1 MAALYPEADCNCKR
15 RRASRSFEFEERR
28 LVGGRGFDNQQAE
41 VHRLGD
47 QVRAVAGIEFE
58 AHILDMSL
66 DGARRDMDL
75 ERDLLGRAADGY
87 QFHVMAPIRPAKM
100 IAGKMAAE
108 IWRSEEHTFEL
119 QSLMRI
125 SYAVFC
131 LKKK

>member
-1 MAALYPEADCNCKR
+1 MAALYPDADCNCKR

-28 LVGGRGFDNQQAE
+28 LVGGRGFDNEQAE

-87 QFHVMAPIRPAKM
+87 QFQNLMLEK
-100 IAGKMAAE
+100 GQL
-108 IWRSEEHTFEL
+108 RSEERREGKECV
-119 QSLMRI
+119 SKCR
-125 SYAVFC
+125 
-131 LKKK
+131 

>member
-1 MAALYPEADCNCKR
+1 MAALYPDADCNCKR

-75 ERDLLGRAADGY
+75 ERALLGGAAGGY
-87 QFHVMAPIRPAKM
+87 KFQNLMLAIGQLRFDVQSFMKIGSASCREGVCPYVEILVV
-100 IAGKMAAE
+100 AA
-108 IWRSEEHTFEL
+108 
-119 QSLMRI
+119 
-125 SYAVFC
+125 Y
-131 LKKK
+131 LK